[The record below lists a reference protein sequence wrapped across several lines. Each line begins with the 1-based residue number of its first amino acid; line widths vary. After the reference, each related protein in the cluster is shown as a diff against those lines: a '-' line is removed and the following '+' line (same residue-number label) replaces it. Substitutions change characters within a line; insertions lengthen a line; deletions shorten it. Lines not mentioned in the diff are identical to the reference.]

1 LERLLPADAA
11 VLPPGPRLTI
21 DGNLFFLYQFLP
33 TQLGEDPKK
42 RNQSMKE
49 KIGFV
54 GLGTMGKWMALNL
67 IRAGFPLRFFARRK
81 EVIDWMSAQGA
92 QAEPTLQDLARE
104 SDWIVLCL
112 PGTEA
117 VEAVLFGREG
127 MAEGLKAGQVIVDCG
142 TSHPLATR
150 KFAARVKEKAVIF
163 LDGPVS
169 GMEARAKAGTLTIM
183 VGGEEGTFQKVRPAL
198 AAMGNQI
205 FYVGPSGNGQLM
217 KLINQ
222 VMFDIHCA
230 TLAELLPMAVKM
242 GLDGEQTFE
251 VLQTGTG
258 RCFAVENFAPLIL
271 DGNFKPGYP
280 LEDAYKDM
288 VHAYEIS
295 SIHRIPLPVTAATM
309 GTYQMALNQGL
320 GNENKG
326 AMIKVWE
333 KALGVEVRRKKSQ
346 DARATEGLVNPTRKE
361 SA

>member
-1 LERLLPADAA
+1 
-11 VLPPGPRLTI
+11 
-21 DGNLFFLYQFLP
+21 
-33 TQLGEDPKK
+33 
-42 RNQSMKE
+42 MKE

-67 IRAGFPLRFFARRK
+67 IRAGFPLKFFARRK
-81 EVIDWMSAQGA
+81 EVIDWMTREGGEAM
-92 QAEPTLQDLARE
+92 PNLRDLARE
-104 SDWIVLCL
+104 SDWIVFCL
-112 PGTEA
+112 PGTET

-127 MAEGLKAGQVIVDCG
+127 MADGLRAGQVVVDCG
-142 TSHPLATR
+142 TIHPLSTR
-150 KFAARVKEKAVIF
+150 NFAARVKEKGVVF
-163 LDGPVS
+163 LDAPVS
-169 GMEARAKAGTLTIM
+169 GMEARAKSGTLTIM

-251 VLQTGTG
+251 VLRTGTG
-258 RCFAVENFAPLIL
+258 RCFAVENFASLIL
-271 DGNFKPGYP
+271 DGNFGPGYP

-309 GTYQMALNQGL
+309 GTYQMALNEGL
-320 GNENKG
+320 GKENKG

-333 KALGVEVRRKKSQ
+333 NALGVEVRRKKGHGGRTA
-346 DARATEGLVNPTRKE
+346 DRFDDPTRKE
-361 SA
+361 SV